1 MPNAHQQF
9 VEKRAKEFDKEIYET
24 GTRNIGHALA
34 HTEYFREVLAFAL
47 EDRLGRAGGN
57 IIMSLIDKAEST
69 FMVQ

>member
-9 VEKRAKEFDKEIYET
+9 VERKAKEFDKEIYEQ

-34 HTEYFREVLAFAL
+34 HTEHFREVLAFAL
-47 EDRLGRAGGN
+47 QDRLGQAGAN

-69 FMVQ
+69 YMVQ